1 MAQMRKEA
9 KNHWVSRKL
18 NQGNKIP
25 YDLLLLADETIEAI
39 NKYIFDSDLYIV
51 EQEDKVIAI
60 YALYSLNHNE
70 IEIKNIAVDKA
81 FQAQGIGRFLLQDA
95 TIRAKEM
102 NYKTIIIGTADTA
115 VKQLRLYQEAG
126 FEQFEIKKDFFRTN
140 YAVPIVEV
148 GLQLKDMVMLRKTI
162 K

>member
-1 MAQMRKEA
+1 MRKEA
-9 KNHWVSRKL
+9 KNHWVVRKL
-18 NQGNKIP
+18 SKGDNIP

-39 NKYIFDSDLYIV
+39 NQYIFGSDLYII
-51 EQEDKVIAI
+51 EQEGKMIAI

-70 IEIKNIAVDKA
+70 MEIKNIAVDKA
-81 FQAQGIGRFLLQDA
+81 FQGQGIGRFLLQDA
-95 TIRAKEM
+95 TVRAKEM
-102 NYKTIIIGTADTA
+102 KCKTIIIGTADTA

-126 FEQFEIKKDFFRTN
+126 FEQFEIKKDFFRIH

>member
-51 EQEDKVIAI
+51 EQEDKVIGI
-60 YALYSLNHNE
+60 SVLYALNQEE
-70 IEIKNIAVDKA
+70 IEIKNIAVDSA
-81 FQAQGIGRFLLQDA
+81 FQGQGIGRFLLHDA
-95 TIRAKEM
+95 IIKGRAMK
-102 NYKTIIIGTADTA
+102 YKTVIIGTADTA
-115 VKQLRLYQEAG
+115 VKQLRLYREVG
-126 FEQFEIKKDFFRTN
+126 FEKFEIKKGFFINN
-140 YAVPIVEV
+140 YPAPIIED
-148 GLQLKDMVMLRKTI
+148 GIQLKDMVMLRKVI